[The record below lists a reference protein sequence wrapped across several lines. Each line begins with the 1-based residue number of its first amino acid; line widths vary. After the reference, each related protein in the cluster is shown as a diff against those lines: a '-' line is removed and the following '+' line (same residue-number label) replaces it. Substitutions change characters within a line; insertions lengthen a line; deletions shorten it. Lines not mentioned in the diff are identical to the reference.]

1 MALIN
6 KNNTLFLGTQEY
18 HLRPLSYT
26 KDIHDF
32 EDKDGKELYRQDADL
47 DEINRMKA
55 DMGDGYYKVWREFST
70 QTKPAKWIVWPHS
83 ITEGWCER
91 LEGSL
96 P

>member
-1 MALIN
+1 MSFISIF
-6 KNNTLFLGTQEY
+6 K
-18 HLRPLSYT
+18 HCI
-26 KDIHDF
+26 DIYPHQVSLVDYDLWVVAF

-83 ITEGWCER
+83 ITAGWCEK
-91 LEGSL
+91 LEGIL